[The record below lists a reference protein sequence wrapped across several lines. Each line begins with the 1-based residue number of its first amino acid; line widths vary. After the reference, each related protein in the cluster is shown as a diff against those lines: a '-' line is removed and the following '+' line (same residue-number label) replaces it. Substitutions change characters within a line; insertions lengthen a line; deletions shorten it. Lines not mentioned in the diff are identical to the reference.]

1 MNKLGKYGEEVATNY
16 LIRRGYII
24 KERNYR
30 SSLGEIDIIC
40 KDHGTIVFVEVK
52 TRSSR
57 KYGYAGESVDQNK
70 QKKIII
76 NAINYLVRKNL
87 KAFKFRFDVVL
98 IHLSNK
104 QNNEEIE
111 HIKDAFNFQFKK
123 DYYNF

>member
-1 MNKLGKYGEEVATNY
+1 MNKLGKYGEEIAANY
-16 LIRRGYII
+16 LMKRGYII

-40 KDHGTIVFVEVK
+40 KDQETIVFIEVK